1 MAKLIWFLERV
12 VIAMMAVVTLAVI
25 AEIVTRTF
33 ANFSLI
39 FTDELS
45 RYLMVW
51 TALLGAVLLVH
62 EDGHVRIAVVEN
74 MLGQRGAFALF
85 VISQVVGLGFFAVVI
100 ISSLIMLPTLAEQ
113 NTVTLGISIV
123 WFYLAL
129 PITSALMSA
138 LIVRNTVRRFH
149 GNDAPI
155 PGGRS
160 Q

>member
-25 AEIVTRTF
+25 AEIVARTF
-33 ANFSLI
+33 ANSSLI
-39 FTDELS
+39 VTDELS

-51 TALLGAVLLVH
+51 TALLAAVLLVH
-62 EDGHVRIAVVEN
+62 EDGHVRIAVVES
-74 MLGQRGAFALF
+74 MLGRRGAFALF
-85 VISQVVGLGFFAVVI
+85 VISQVVGLGFFAIVF

-113 NTVTLGISIV
+113 STVTLGISIV

-138 LIVRNTVRRFH
+138 LIVRNTVRRFRSS
-149 GNDAPI
+149 DAAM
-155 PGGRS
+155 PGGRP